1 MSLEVEPFPAIR
13 RLSRPGRLH
22 VGLWQRA
29 SRVGRPGA
37 GSQDADEAGAIA
49 EETPKPMAK
58 GSHRPQ
64 VGMGW
69 LDFGKIAG

>member
-49 EETPKPMAK
+49 EETPEADGQRKPSAPSRHGMA
-58 GSHRPQ
+58 
-64 VGMGW
+64 
-69 LDFGKIAG
+69 